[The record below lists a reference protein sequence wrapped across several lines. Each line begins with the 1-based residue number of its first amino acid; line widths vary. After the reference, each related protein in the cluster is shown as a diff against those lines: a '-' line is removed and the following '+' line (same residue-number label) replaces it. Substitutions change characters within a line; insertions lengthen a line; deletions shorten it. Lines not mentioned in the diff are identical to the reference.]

1 MTLEH
6 LGLHMLA
13 VPLCHVVQLLAGA
26 MLHSP
31 ALASASQ
38 LRLAAL
44 AEALVLPALAARAEK
59 QAGPFQLS
67 AADASQHQQVHRVH
81 INACPQASMH
91 EKGSWNGVM
100 ARGQEYVVD
109 AKLNA

>member
-1 MTLEH
+1 MTTLEH

-26 MLHSP
+26 VLHSP

-67 AADASQHQQVHRVH
+67 AADASQHRQVHAMHVH
-81 INACPQASMH
+81 PCMLTGQQLLWGTK
-91 EKGSWNGVM
+91 KGC
-100 ARGQEYVVD
+100 EYVLD

>member
-1 MTLEH
+1 MTTLEH

-26 MLHSP
+26 VLHSP

-67 AADASQHQQVHRVH
+67 AADASQHQQVHRTYIH
-81 INACPQASMH
+81 ACSHASM
-91 EKGSWNGVM
+91 SFGV
-100 ARGQEYVVD
+100 
-109 AKLNA
+109 